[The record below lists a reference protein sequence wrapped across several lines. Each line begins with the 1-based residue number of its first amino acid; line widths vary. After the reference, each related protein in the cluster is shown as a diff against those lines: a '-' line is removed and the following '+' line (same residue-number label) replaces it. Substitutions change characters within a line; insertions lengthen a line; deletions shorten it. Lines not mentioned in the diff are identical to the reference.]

1 MACPRQPTLWRRPVL
16 AMSGRLLRT
25 AGFFPMLRKTR
36 RRWLRTKQAGSLAP
50 FVLRAAICK
59 LFPVRYLRAGIIKMP
74 TDPPDWQKRNQDILK
89 EAFRKAQ
96 EEQRG
101 KTAEKNVANRVSET
115 IKNHKNNLDF
125 TPKGNLRRSVDRT
138 YNYNKV
144 AVERAKS
151 NEEIRKAQAA
161 AENAK
166 KQAAAKPAPAQ
177 RISAKQPGSRKRT
190 SNRQAPPAIKC
201 TTRSTRP
208 RQKLRANSLRLW

>member
-1 MACPRQPTLWRRPVL
+1 
-16 AMSGRLLRT
+16 
-25 AGFFPMLRKTR
+25 MLRKTR
-36 RRWLRTKQAGSLAP
+36 RRWLRTKQAVSTAP

-59 LFPVRYLRAGIIKMP
+59 LFPVRYLRAGIIIMP

-101 KTAEKNVANRVSET
+101 KTADKNVANRVSET

-161 AENAK
+161 AEDAK
-166 KQAAAKPAPAQ
+166 KLAAAKPAPAQ
-177 RISAKQPGSRKRT
+177 TTQKAAGQQKANQQQASAASHKMYDAINKAKAEITGKQSQVMVK
-190 SNRQAPPAIKC
+190 SDFNRASGG
-201 TTRSTRP
+201 REGR
-208 RQKLRANSLRLW
+208 